1 MLRFALL
8 LLPACDALRS
18 SAAPV
23 KISRRAFGSGIAIAA
38 PLALGTA
45 PAFAAPAVAAP
56 IVDAAPPRPVLPSAT
71 LPSWTMLIPM
81 IEADDAVK
89 AWTTDAQKGF
99 GFTAKAGLEA
109 FTKGGLL
116 SAKNFYLGVGTKYAT
131 SIAYDDFDKKLVEE
145 DKNARI
151 GAVVFGGQA
160 IDAARKASKVDDGA
174 AAAEALKVASSRFG
188 EFFAR
193 VPAADIERA
202 RNAIVHLKAA
212 YTSKDGIINDDEFYA
227 APLSEEERL
236 AATWGVWGT
245 TLYSEDLRAAVGS
258 SFVLRTKAPE
268 VPDRLKKVIAS
279 SEF

>member
-1 MLRFALL
+1 MLRVALL

-38 PLALGTA
+38 PLALETA

-245 TLYSEDLRAAVGS
+245 TLYSEDLRSAVGS